1 MSTWYPGHIHKAK
14 RQIKD
19 YLKKVDS
26 VIIVLDARAP
36 ITTTNFE
43 TDIFK
48 GKQKYFVLNK
58 SDLADETL
66 TQEWIKIISKKFP
79 VISCEKNTHGSE
91 VVKFILKNSKSKI
104 PQVLVAGVPNV
115 GKSTI
120 INKIIGKRKAA
131 VGARPGITRG
141 IQFVNVNDKLFVLD
155 SPGVIF
161 SEIFSKETVAK
172 LLLLGSI
179 PFENVQEYEIF
190 DIAYSIYAKISGL
203 SISFQEFLENYGR
216 KRGFLKKGGE
226 IDIEK
231 SKLSFF
237 KEVSEGK
244 FGRMTFEDEFG
255 KFEEVFKND

>member
-1 MSTWYPGHIHKAK
+1 MSTWYPGHIQKAK
-14 RQIKD
+14 RQIKE

-36 ITTTNFE
+36 VATTNFE
-43 TDIFK
+43 TNIFK
-48 GKQKYFVLNK
+48 GKQKYFILNK
-58 SDLADETL
+58 SDLADENL
-66 TQEWIKIISKKFP
+66 TKKWFEFISKKFP
-79 VISCEKNTHGSE
+79 VISCEKETKGSDI
-91 VVKFILKNSKSKI
+91 VKFILKNSRTRI
-104 PQVLVAGVPNV
+104 PQILVAGVPNV

-120 INKIIGKRKAA
+120 INKIIGRRKAQ

-172 LLLLGSI
+172 LLLIGSI
-179 PFENVQEYEIF
+179 PFENVQEFEIF
-190 DIAYSIYAKISGL
+190 DIAYSLYAKTSGL
-203 SISFQEFLENYGR
+203 QLPFGEFLVDYGK

-226 IDIEK
+226 VDTEK
-231 SKLSFF
+231 AKLSFF

-244 FGRMTFEDEFG
+244 FGKLTFEDEFD
-255 KFEEVFKND
+255 KFEEVFKDG